1 MTAADHDVPSDNT
14 TLTEV
19 IDRYREAGFTA
30 DFFAEEG
37 RALRCS
43 ACGSVVDAGR
53 VSAHSIRR
61 LEGASDPADMLA
73 LVAAT
78 CPECGAQGT
87 AVLGYGPMASAADAD
102 VFTALRDRRD
112 DDVLPPN
119 SAPDDGAH

>member
-1 MTAADHDVPSDNT
+1 MTTPEHDAPSDNT

-19 IDRYREAGFTA
+19 IDRYRDAGFTA
-30 DFFAEEG
+30 DFSAEEG
-37 RALRCS
+37 CSLRCG

-61 LEGASDPADMLA
+61 LEGASDPSDMLA
-73 LVAAT
+73 LVAVT
-78 CPECGAQGT
+78 CPVCAAQGT
-87 AVLGYGPMASAADAD
+87 AVLGYGPMASAVDAD
-102 VFTALRDRRD
+102 VLTALRDRRD